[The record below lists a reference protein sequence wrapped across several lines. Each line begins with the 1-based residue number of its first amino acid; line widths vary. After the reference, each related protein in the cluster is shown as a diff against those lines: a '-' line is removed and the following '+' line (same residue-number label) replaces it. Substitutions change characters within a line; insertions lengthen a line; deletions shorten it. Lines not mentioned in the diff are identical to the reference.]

1 LAPARKGLPY
11 PYNNQW
17 GLIMAGIFSRLIDFM
32 EEEEWKYEILE
43 GESVLRF
50 HFKGSA
56 GRLLC
61 YADVEEEKDWLI
73 FYSYLPVNTP
83 TDKMATMAEF
93 ITRANRGMRIGNFE
107 LDFEDGEIRYKT
119 SIDIEGG
126 ELTSKM
132 IDNLLRANLSTMN
145 RYFPGMMELIYSDK
159 SPKEA
164 IQKIE
169 GAEDTEEASHEDGDE
184 HEDFGLGEFHPDAT
198 DEDEEEPEGEDK
210 RRLG

>member
-1 LAPARKGLPY
+1 
-11 PYNNQW
+11 
-17 GLIMAGIFSRLIDFM
+17 MAGIFSRLIDFM
-32 EEEEWKYEILE
+32 EEEDWKYEILE
-43 GESVLRF
+43 GETVLRF
-50 HFKGSA
+50 NFKGRA

-73 FYSYLPVNTP
+73 FYSYLPVNSP
-83 TDKMATMAEF
+83 PEKMQVVAEF
-93 ITRANRGMRIGNFE
+93 VARANRGMRIGNFE

-132 IDNLLRANLSTMN
+132 IHNLLQANLSTMD
-145 RYFPGMMELIYSDK
+145 RYFPGIMELIYSEK
-159 SPKEA
+159 TPKEL

-169 GAEDTEEASHEDGDE
+169 GAEPPFLAGEDDEEP
-184 HEDFGLGEFHPDAT
+184 DFGSDEFNPEAD
-198 DEDEEEPEGEDK
+198 DDEEEEGNQ

>member
-1 LAPARKGLPY
+1 
-11 PYNNQW
+11 
-17 GLIMAGIFSRLIDFM
+17 MAGIFSRLIDFM

-43 GESVLRF
+43 GETVLRF

-61 YADVEEEKDWLI
+61 YADVEEGKDWLI

-83 TDKMATMAEF
+83 PDKIPTMAEF
-93 ITRANRGMRIGNFE
+93 MARANRGMRIGNFE
-107 LDFEDGEIRYKT
+107 LDVEDGEIRYKT
-119 SIDIEGG
+119 SLDIEGG
-126 ELTSKM
+126 ELTNKM

-145 RYFPGMMELIYSDK
+145 RYFAGMMELIYSDK
-159 SPKEA
+159 TPKEL

-169 GAEDTEEASHEDGDE
+169 GTEEGDE
-184 HEDFGLGEFHPDAT
+184 SLHHDD
-198 DEDEEEPEGEDK
+198 DDEEEDTFGSGEFRPEVDAGEFRPEADAGEDDEGGEGGEGPEGEDK

>member
-1 LAPARKGLPY
+1 
-11 PYNNQW
+11 
-17 GLIMAGIFSRLIDFM
+17 MAGIFSRLIDFM

-43 GESVLRF
+43 GETVLRF

-73 FYSYLPVNTP
+73 FYSYLPVNAP
-83 TDKMATMAEF
+83 ADKMQAMAEF
-93 ITRANRGMRIGNFE
+93 VTRANRGMRIGNFE
-107 LDFEDGEIRYKT
+107 LDYEDGEIRYKT

-126 ELTSKM
+126 ELTNKM
-132 IDNLLRANLSTMN
+132 MDNLLRANLSTMN

-159 SPKEA
+159 APKDLVA
-164 IQKIE
+164 KIE
-169 GAEDTEEASHEDGDE
+169 GAEDAEIAAGEGEDEDDDEEGIFGSSEFKPDLDEDD
-184 HEDFGLGEFHPDAT
+184 
-198 DEDEEEPEGEDK
+198 DEEEGPEGEQ

>member
-1 LAPARKGLPY
+1 
-11 PYNNQW
+11 
-17 GLIMAGIFSRLIDFM
+17 MAGIFSKLIDFM
-32 EEEEWKYEILE
+32 EEEEWKYEIVE
-43 GESVLRF
+43 GETVLRF
-50 HFKGSA
+50 NFKGSA

-73 FYSYLPVNTP
+73 FYSYLPVNAP
-83 TDKMATMAEF
+83 AEKMPVMAEF

-126 ELTSKM
+126 ELTNKM

-159 SPKEA
+159 PPKDL

-169 GAEDTEEASHEDGDE
+169 GAEEAEAAAEDEDDEE
-184 HEDFGLGEFHPDAT
+184 EDFGSGFRIDGE
-198 DEDEEEPEGEDK
+198 EDEEEEGGDK
-210 RRLG
+210 RQLG

>member
-1 LAPARKGLPY
+1 MP
-11 PYNNQW
+11 
-17 GLIMAGIFSRLIDFM
+17 GIFSRLIDFM
-32 EEEEWKYEILE
+32 EEEAWKYEILE
-43 GESVLRF
+43 GETVLRF
-50 HFKGSA
+50 HFKGTA

-61 YADVEEEKDWLI
+61 YADVEEEKHWLI

-83 TDKMATMAEF
+83 PEKLATMAEF

-126 ELTSKM
+126 ELINKM

-145 RYFPGMMELIYSDK
+145 RYFSGMMELIYSDK
-159 SPKEA
+159 TPKEL
-164 IQKIE
+164 ISRIE
-169 GAEDTEEASHEDGDE
+169 GVEDSESVIDGDDDE
-184 HEDFGLGEFHPDAT
+184 GDQDDEDYGGEFHPEPDPDD
-198 DEDEEEPEGEDK
+198 DEDENK

>member
-1 LAPARKGLPY
+1 
-11 PYNNQW
+11 
-17 GLIMAGIFSRLIDFM
+17 MAGIFSRLIDFM

-43 GESVLRF
+43 GETVLRF
-50 HFKGSA
+50 NFKGRS

-73 FYSYLPVNTP
+73 FYSYLPVNATP
-83 TDKMATMAEF
+83 EKMLTVAEF

-132 IDNLLRANLSTMN
+132 IHNLLQANLSTMD
-145 RYFPGMMELIYSDK
+145 RYFPGIMELIYSEK
-159 SPKEA
+159 TPKEL

-169 GAEDTEEASHEDGDE
+169 GAENPYASVNEEDEDDDSDTEEFGTDYRPEDDDDE
-184 HEDFGLGEFHPDAT
+184 SQRRFG
-198 DEDEEEPEGEDK
+198 
-210 RRLG
+210 